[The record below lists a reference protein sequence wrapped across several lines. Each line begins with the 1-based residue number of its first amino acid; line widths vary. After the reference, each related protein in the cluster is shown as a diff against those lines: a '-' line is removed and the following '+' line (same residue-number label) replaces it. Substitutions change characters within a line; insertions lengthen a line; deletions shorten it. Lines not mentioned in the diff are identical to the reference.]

1 VLECALLIYNEGK
14 IKLMKNTDK
23 YPALSLLLLKFLL
36 AKILNKIHRS
46 LYSTKRVRYGTK
58 KQKTTKGNSRYGN
71 NH

>member
-23 YPALSLLLLKFLL
+23 YRTLSLLLPKFLL

-46 LYSTKRVRYGTK
+46 LYSTKSVRYGYKKTK
-58 KQKTTKGNSRYGN
+58 KHKREQ
-71 NH
+71 

>member
-58 KQKTTKGNSRYGN
+58 KQKNTKGNNR
-71 NH
+71 